1 MNDPVLHHVLE
12 QMSVHDLTRA
22 RASSERAGDRDLV
35 VLIEQRL
42 QDYRL
47 PSGVGDQG
55 PMR

>member
-1 MNDPVLHHVLE
+1 MNDPVLHHVLG

-42 QDYRL
+42 QDCR
-47 PSGVGDQG
+47 PRSDTENQG
-55 PMR
+55 QTR

>member
-1 MNDPVLHHVLE
+1 MNDPVLHYVLE

-42 QDYRL
+42 QEYL
-47 PSGVGDQG
+47 PPSHGDE
-55 PMR
+55 